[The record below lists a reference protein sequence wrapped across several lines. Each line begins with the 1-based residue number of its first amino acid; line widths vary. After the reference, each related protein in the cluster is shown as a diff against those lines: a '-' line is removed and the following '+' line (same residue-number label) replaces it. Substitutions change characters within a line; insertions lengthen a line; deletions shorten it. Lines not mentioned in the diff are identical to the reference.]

1 LAAAERTVALTGEQ
15 LSALHREADRSVPV
29 LTASATLV
37 DQFNQAQLLR
47 RELSQEQQHR
57 VSHPEALVDVGQV
70 GGSRPASDGARSE
83 ADQYATDSELS
94 FADRLARATS
104 GRARSEADQDAMDS
118 ELSFADRLAR
128 AMNPELDAA
137 EHRPA
142 EQTVAEGHEAYGPQ
156 QRPQQDQGRGRR
168 L

>member
-1 LAAAERTVALTGEQ
+1 M
-15 LSALHREADRSVPV
+15 LHREADRSAPV

-47 RELSQEQQHR
+47 RELSEEQQHR

-94 FADRLARATS
+94 FADRLARA
-104 GRARSEADQDAMDS
+104 
-118 ELSFADRLAR
+118 
-128 AMNPELDAA
+128 MNPELDAP
-137 EHRPA
+137 EPVSYTHLTLP
-142 EQTVAEGHEAYGPQ
+142 TN
-156 QRPQQDQGRGRR
+156 
-168 L
+168 